1 MNLSLKTGK
10 NNNQL
15 KDKIMDIVNTKT
27 LVVTLAQ
34 LASAVLEAKKDGKV
48 DVKDIGLLMPILPN
62 LFSVLENYDQIPEE
76 LTDLTKEEKD
86 EIVVALKANLVIGEN
101 EDEIE
106 MLIQETLDAA
116 WHIYQVVVAV
126 QALKAEKTVEP
137 TE

>member
-1 MNLSLKTGK
+1 
-10 NNNQL
+10 
-15 KDKIMDIVNTKT
+15 MDIVNTKT

>member
-1 MNLSLKTGK
+1 
-10 NNNQL
+10 
-15 KDKIMDIVNTKT
+15 MDITTTKT

-62 LFSVLENYDQIPEE
+62 LFTVLENYEQIPTE
-76 LTDLTKEEKD
+76 LTDLTKEEAN
-86 EIVVALKANLVIGEN
+86 EIITALKANLVIGEN

-116 WHIYQVVVAV
+116 WHIFQVVVAV
-126 QALKAEKTVEP
+126 QALKAEKPAEP